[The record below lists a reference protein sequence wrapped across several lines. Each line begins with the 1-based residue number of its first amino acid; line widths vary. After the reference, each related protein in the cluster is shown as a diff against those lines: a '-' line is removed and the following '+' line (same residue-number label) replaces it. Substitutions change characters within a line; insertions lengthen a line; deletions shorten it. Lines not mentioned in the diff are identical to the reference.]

1 MKLLSAAE
9 SRELDRLSQ
18 EKYGIASYT
27 LMTRAGKAVAAAV
40 MHRWHHAV
48 HHGVLVVAGK
58 GNNGGDGMV
67 AARVLMGEHLP
78 VRAILLASASALKGD
93 AARAHSEFVNAGG
106 AVVEVN
112 GEAELGA
119 AMSGRTSA
127 RESSSAVT
135 RAMAQ
140 SPLGP
145 EPRAIRRSTVSA

>member
-27 LMTRAGKAVAAAV
+27 LMTRAGEAVAAAV

-67 AARVLMGEHLP
+67 AARALMLIGCLVAY
-78 VRAILLASASALKGD
+78 VR
-93 AARAHSEFVNAGG
+93 R
-106 AVVEVN
+106 
-112 GEAELGA
+112 
-119 AMSGRTSA
+119 
-127 RESSSAVT
+127 SSAVS
-135 RAMAQ
+135 RQA
-140 SPLGP
+140 
-145 EPRAIRRSTVSA
+145 RSKTNRPP